1 MKKLTQ
7 IQENVELLKQGW
19 NEHIESTKENKNNLK
34 PIQFNNNL
42 ISNFEANDK
51 ESQMKKRKDNRY
63 QKTIQINGVR
73 KFVYGKT
80 LEEVNK
86 KYKLLTKKKS
96 FNEKSKKNYTLEDW
110 INKWLILYKK
120 PFLNERTYKDAE
132 SYMKRIIT
140 EFKNKNLTSITSINI
155 QNYYNSIKTSRTK
168 ERLFG
173 YFNECLKKAYNLKLI
188 KENPFNF
195 IDKDKKINNKK
206 NAFTIEEQTLILNNA
221 NEKIKFLVLFYLITG
236 TRRNE
241 ALNIEK
247 KNIDFINN
255 KIYINGTK
263 TENSKRNIFISE
275 DFKLL
280 IKNYLKDKNKLFD
293 IQPDYITK
301 NFSILLKE
309 LNIKGSVHSLRHT
322 YATNINVL
330 TSNIKFIQSQLG
342 HSRAET
348 TLNIYTDFDPNL
360 TKENLNKLYNN
371 LYFIK

>member
-1 MKKLTQ
+1 
-7 IQENVELLKQGW
+7 
-19 NEHIESTKENKNNLK
+19 
-34 PIQFNNNL
+34 
-42 ISNFEANDK
+42 
-51 ESQMKKRKDNRY
+51 MKKRKDNRY
-63 QKTIQINGVR
+63 QKTIQINGIR

-96 FNEKSKKNYTLEDW
+96 FNENNKTNYSLEDW
-110 INKWLILYKK
+110 INKWLTLYKK
-120 PFLNERTYKDAE
+120 PFLNKRTYKETE
-132 SYMKRIIT
+132 SYMNRIIN
-140 EFKNKNLTSITSINI
+140 EFKNKSLTNITSINI

-173 YFNECLKKAYNLKLI
+173 YFNEFLKKAYNLKLI
-188 KENPFNF
+188 KENPFEF

-206 NAFTIEEQTLILNNA
+206 NAFSIEEQKAILNNI
-221 NEKIKFLVLFYLITG
+221 NDNMKFLILFYLITG
-236 TRRNE
+236 VRRNE
-241 ALNIEK
+241 ALSIEK
-247 KNIDFINN
+247 KDIDFVNN

-275 DFKLL
+275 ELKIL
-280 IKNYLKDKNKLFD
+280 IKNNLKENKLFNYS
-293 IQPDYITK
+293 PDYITK
-301 NFSILLKE
+301 TFSTLLKK
-309 LNIKGSVHSLRHT
+309 LNIKGSLHSLRHT